1 MWDFAENNLEIMTI
15 PTGVGVNE
23 RNPGFAVRNGRDL
36 PESCRLLLPP
46 LYLTLRQIYVQIQFI
61 IWANTFCNL
70 NKYILKLEHVQ
81 WLRFARDLLPSL

>member
-1 MWDFAENNLEIMTI
+1 MLNFAENNLEITI

-46 LYLTLRQIYVQIQFI
+46 LYPALHHPIHLASQRD
-61 IWANTFCNL
+61 TFCIL
-70 NKYILKLEHVQ
+70 DKYI
-81 WLRFARDLLPSL
+81 